1 MPGRDYSEQLKS
13 VVAEILVEDDLD
25 TFEEYWELS
34 QAILGNTPIR
44 RFYVRTDD
52 GYANVALLTDD
63 LIVDIEGEEDD
74 DSEGSLTLNPIRV
87 IDSVRFHEGSVETI
101 PESSEALLVLFVSVF
116 GSTDVGPY
124 WIAYSDEESKYL
136 TLFGKAVVEAIA
148 AL

>member
-1 MPGRDYSEQLKS
+1 MAGQDYSEQLKS
-13 VVAEILVEDDLD
+13 VVADILLEDDLD
-25 TFEEYWELS
+25 TFEEYWQLS
-34 QAILGNTPIR
+34 QFVLGNTPIR

-52 GYANVALLTDD
+52 GYANVALLTND
-63 LIVDIEGEEDD
+63 LIVDIEGEDD

-124 WIAYSDEESKYL
+124 WIAYSEEESRYL

-148 AL
+148 DL

>member
-1 MPGRDYSEQLKS
+1 MPGQDYTEQLKT
-13 VVAEILVEDDLD
+13 VVADMLLDDDLD
-25 TFEEYWELS
+25 TFEEYWHLS
-34 QAILGNTPIR
+34 QLILGNVPIR
-44 RFYVRTDD
+44 RFYVRTNN

-63 LIVDIEGEEDD
+63 LIVDIEGEEED
-74 DSEGSLTLNPIRV
+74 DSGGSLTLNPIRV

-116 GSTDVGPY
+116 GSTDIGPY
-124 WIAYSDEESKYL
+124 WIAYSDEESRYL

>member
-1 MPGRDYSEQLKS
+1 MAGQDYSDQLKS
-13 VVAEILVEDDLD
+13 VVADILIEDDLD
-25 TFEEYWELS
+25 TFEEYWQLS
-34 QAILGNTPIR
+34 QHIIENTPIR

-74 DSEGSLTLNPIRV
+74 NSTGSLTFNPIRV

-124 WIAYSDEESKYL
+124 WIAYSEEEYRYL
-136 TLFGKAVVEAIA
+136 TLFGKAVVEAVA

>member
-1 MPGRDYSEQLKS
+1 M
-13 VVAEILVEDDLD
+13 
-25 TFEEYWELS
+25 S
-34 QAILGNTPIR
+34 QFVLGNTPIR

-52 GYANVALLTDD
+52 GYANVALLTND
-63 LIVDIEGEEDD
+63 LIVDIEGEDD

-124 WIAYSDEESKYL
+124 WIA
-136 TLFGKAVVEAIA
+136 
-148 AL
+148 

>member
-1 MPGRDYSEQLKS
+1 MAGQDYSEQLKS
-13 VVAEILVEDDLD
+13 VVADILLEDDLD
-25 TFEEYWELS
+25 TFEEYWQLS
-34 QAILGNTPIR
+34 QFVLGNTPIR

-63 LIVDIEGEEDD
+63 LIVDIEGEDD

-101 PESSEALLVLFVSVF
+101 PKSSEALLVLFVSVF

-124 WIAYSDEESKYL
+124 WIAYSEEESRYL

-148 AL
+148 DL

>member
-1 MPGRDYSEQLKS
+1 MAGRDHSEQLKS

-25 TFEEYWELS
+25 TFREYWQLS
-34 QAILGNTPIR
+34 QLILGNTPIR

-63 LIVDIEGEEDD
+63 LIVDIEGEDD
-74 DSEGSLTLNPIRV
+74 DSEGSLTFNPIRV
-87 IDSVRFHEGSVETI
+87 IDYVRFHEGSVETI
-101 PESSEALLVLFVSVF
+101 PKSSEALLVLFVSEF

-124 WIAYSDEESKYL
+124 WIAYSEEEYRYL

-148 AL
+148 DL